1 MRRYET
7 VVITDPDLSDEDRG
21 QLFERLKELIPGQ
34 DGFLV
39 MFDEWGT
46 QKMAYEIRKKIRGHY
61 VRLDYCGTG
70 DLVAEMERLF
80 RIDDRVL
87 KYMSILLDKDAD
99 LESLKQANTE
109 AEAEA
114 KVEAKS
120 APSDTDQ
127 SESPADEASSSDEA
141 PAESE
146 AADGDSQTE
155 ADPQDDTEDKNEE
168 TKGEEA

>member
-7 VVITDPDLSDEDRG
+7 IVITDPDLSDEDRG

-46 QKMAYEIRKKIRGHY
+46 QKMAYEIRKKIRGYY

-87 KYMSILLDKDAD
+87 KYMTILLDKDAD
-99 LESLKQANTE
+99 LESLKQANAE
-109 AEAEA
+109 AEAE
-114 KVEAKS
+114 VEAKN

-127 SESPADEASSSDEA
+127 GESPADEASSSDEA

-146 AADGDSQTE
+146 AAEGDSQTE

>member
-7 VVITDPDLSDEDRG
+7 IVISDPDLSDEGRG

-34 DGFLV
+34 GGFLL

-46 QKMAYEIRKKIRGHY
+46 QKMAYEIRKKTRGHY

-70 DLVAEMERLF
+70 ELVAEMERLF

-87 KYMSILLDKDAD
+87 KYMTILLDKEAD
-99 LESLKQANTE
+99 VELLKQET

-114 KVEAKS
+114 GD
-120 APSDTDQ
+120 APSEPDEAET
-127 SESPADEASSSDEA
+127 PADEAAPDETPEPEPTEGGEPAEADQQDEA
-141 PAESE
+141 
-146 AADGDSQTE
+146 
-155 ADPQDDTEDKNEE
+155 EDNNEE

>member
-7 VVITDPDLSDEDRG
+7 IVITDPDLSDEDRG

-87 KYMSILLDKDAD
+87 KYMTILLDKDAD
-99 LESLKQANTE
+99 LESLKQANAE

-114 KVEAKS
+114 EAKS
-120 APSDTDQ
+120 APSDSDQ
-127 SESPADEASSSDEA
+127 GKSPADEASSSDEA

-146 AADGDSQTE
+146 AAESDSQAE
-155 ADPQDDTEDKNEE
+155 ADPQDDNTEDKNEE